1 MYSLRE
7 QHRFVAE
14 LTMAITIMTI
24 AIAAEKVGLKEA
36 YLSINVFVR
45 RRLPRPRTSATQTAW

>member
-1 MYSLRE
+1 
-7 QHRFVAE
+7 
-14 LTMAITIMTI
+14 MAITIMTI